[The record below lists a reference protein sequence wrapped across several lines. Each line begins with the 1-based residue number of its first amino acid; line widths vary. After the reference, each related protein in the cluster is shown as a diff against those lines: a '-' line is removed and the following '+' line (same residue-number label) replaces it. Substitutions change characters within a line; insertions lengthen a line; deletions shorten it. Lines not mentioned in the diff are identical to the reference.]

1 MRTLIIAL
9 MLALAAPA
17 VAIDSDG
24 PMPTPELQARYDR
37 LTAELRCLV
46 CQNQTV
52 ADSNADLAKDLRNK
66 TREMLLAGNTDAE
79 ILAFMTE
86 RYGDFVLYR
95 PPVATRTVVLWAAPV
110 LLLLLG
116 AIPAFLFIRRRSQ
129 ATDVPE
135 EGEDPFS
142 AHGVDPNA

>member
-1 MRTLIIAL
+1 

-95 PPVATRTVVLWAAPV
+95 PAVATRTVVLWAAPV